1 MGVST
6 RTAVR
11 TLEAGVRTVL
21 EHLRQVLEQL
31 ASWTVLTPVVGLAVR
46 TF

>member
-11 TLEAGVRTVL
+11 TLEAGVRTVVRTL
-21 EHLRQVLEQL
+21 EAGVRTAGQL
-31 ASWTVLTPVVGLAVR
+31 DRSNTGLA
-46 TF
+46 